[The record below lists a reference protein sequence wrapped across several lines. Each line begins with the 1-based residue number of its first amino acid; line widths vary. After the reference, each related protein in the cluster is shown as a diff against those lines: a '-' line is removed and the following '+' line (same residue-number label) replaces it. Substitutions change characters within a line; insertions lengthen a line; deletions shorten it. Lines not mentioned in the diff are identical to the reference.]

1 MKHFL
6 SICILAACFLLSVQ
20 RCYAQVSWTSR
31 TSAADNG
38 WRSVTYGTVAGNGL
52 FVAVANTGTGNR
64 VMTST
69 DGITWT
75 SRTSAADNG
84 WISVTYG
91 KVAGNGLFVAV
102 SFDGTGNRVMTSPDG
117 ITWTSRTS
125 AADNQWFSVTYGA
138 GLFVAVSFDGTGN
151 RVMTSPDGITW
162 TSRTSAD
169 NGWYSVTYGTVAGNG
184 LFVAVAYTGTG
195 NRVMTSPDGITWTSR
210 TSAADNTWISVTYGA
225 GLFVAVAFTGTGN
238 RVMTSPDGITWTS
251 RTSAADN
258 NWFSVN
264 YAAGL
269 FVAVAATGTG
279 NRVMTSTDGI
289 TWTIRTSATDNNWR
303 SVTYGNGLF
312 VAVASTGTGNG
323 VMTSAA
329 EALPVNL
336 LYFRGKA
343 SQSAEGYASEL
354 TWATDSEVNAKS
366 YTIERS
372 RDLQTFTTLNNQPAA
387 GNSTEQKEYAYTDSK
402 PFFGTNYYRLSQTD
416 FDGSVHRYQP
426 VAVIIEDRDMPFG
439 VFPNPVSGNR
449 FKVKVENADEAQLSL
464 VNELGQKISIET
476 SKLSET
482 IVEVQAKTELPTGS
496 FVVKVK
502 GLVGERSYKLVV
514 KN

>member
-1 MKHFL
+1 
-6 SICILAACFLLSVQ
+6 VQ
-20 RCYAQVSWTSR
+20 RCYAQVSWTIR
-31 TSAADNG
+31 TSAADNL
-38 WRSVTYGTVAGNGL
+38 WRSVAYGTVAGNGLFVAVANSGTGDLVMTSTDGITWTSRTPALNNQWLSVTYGTVAGNGL
-52 FVAVANTGTGNR
+52 FVAVAIDGTGNR
-64 VMTST
+64 VMTSP

-75 SRTSAADNG
+75 SRASAADNQ
-84 WISVTYG
+84 WRSVTY
-91 KVAGNGLFVAV
+91 AAGLFVAV
-102 SFDGTGNRVMTSPDG
+102 ASDGTGNRVMTSPDG

-125 AADNQWFSVTYGA
+125 AADNSWNSVT
-138 GLFVAVSFDGTGN
+138 
-151 RVMTSPDGITW
+151 
-162 TSRTSAD
+162 
-169 NGWYSVTYGTVAGNG
+169 
-184 LFVAVAYTGTG
+184 
-195 NRVMTSPDGITWTSR
+195 
-210 TSAADNTWISVTYGA
+210 
-225 GLFVAVAFTGTGN
+225 
-238 RVMTSPDGITWTS
+238 
-251 RTSAADN
+251 
-258 NWFSVN
+258 

-279 NRVMTSTDGI
+279 NRVMTSPDGI

-312 VAVASTGTGNG
+312 VAVASTGVGNR

-329 EALPVNL
+329 ALPVNL

-343 SQSAEGYASEL
+343 GQSAEGYASEL

-464 VNELGQKISIET
+464 FNELGQKISIET

-496 FVVKVK
+496 YVVQVK
-502 GLVGERSYKLVV
+502 GLTTIKTYKIMM
-514 KN
+514 NNE